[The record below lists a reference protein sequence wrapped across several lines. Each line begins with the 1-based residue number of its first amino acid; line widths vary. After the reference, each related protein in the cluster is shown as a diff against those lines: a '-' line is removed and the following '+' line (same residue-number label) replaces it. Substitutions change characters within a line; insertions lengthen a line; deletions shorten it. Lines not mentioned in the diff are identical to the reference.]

1 VLTSAKEAL
10 KEGRRMQSTD
20 WTPEHAKALREYLA
34 KGMSYSAIRDAI
46 NATFKTAFSRSATIG
61 RVRRLK
67 LAGPGRPDRSKPP
80 PKVILP
86 RLHRVRERGAAEM
99 PWLPPT
105 FKSVAMP
112 KLRCADVVPRRLS
125 LTDLERGDC
134 RYPYGGD
141 AEGEA
146 ITFCGHPRHPGSSY
160 CAAHFDLSIGPG
172 TTSERDAA
180 QVLLKLVAS
189 HLRAPITSESIVP
202 ELADCI
208 AWPTA

>member
-1 VLTSAKEAL
+1 
-10 KEGRRMQSTD
+10 MQSTG
-20 WTPEHAKALREYLA
+20 WTPKHAKALREYLA

-46 NATFKTAFSRSATIG
+46 NATFKTDFSRSATIG

-67 LAGPGRPDRSKPP
+67 LAGSGRPDRPKPP
-80 PKVILP
+80 LTVTPPKP
-86 RLHRVRERGAAEM
+86 RRDPERAAEM
-99 PWLPPT
+99 PWFPPA

-112 KLRCADVVPRRLS
+112 KLRCADVVPRHL
-125 LTDLERGDC
+125 LLMDLEPRDC

-146 ITFCGHPRHPGSSY
+146 ITFCGHPRRPGSSY

-172 TTSERDAA
+172 TASERAA
-180 QVLLKLVAS
+180 DQVLLKLVAS
-189 HLRAPITSESIVP
+189 HLRTPITSESIVP
-202 ELADCI
+202 ELADCV